1 MLGICLVYSG
11 DEKMEAHM
19 HDTSLMVRSFP
30 MPAQAV
36 ALLPGPWQ
44 NLGSTLL
51 GWIQQRG
58 QLPVI
63 MEKLPRHSLVHF
75 RTLRVTAAPQHTT
88 TDQLDAMYQAWR
100 NAQNMQTR
108 RQALGNLTQA
118 FMPLIRATIRHC
130 QISQLADRADLEQEA
145 FVGLHDAL
153 QSYDPRRSVTL
164 AGFVRWR
171 IVGAVLDAR
180 RKWARQSRHS
190 PVGDLLDGGAANPA
204 LQMESV
210 SHTPSVEF
218 EDMFTVLTRGLSGRE
233 IFVLRRVILE
243 DQTCRQIGQ
252 LMGLHHG
259 RVGQIYRGAIA
270 HLRDNPRARQLLA
283 GGRDYR
289 GQVTGDR
296 APRVVEHAEKVSGPF
311 YWEGF
316 GRSPL

>member
-1 MLGICLVYSG
+1 
-11 DEKMEAHM
+11 MEARM
-19 HDTSLMVRSFP
+19 HNTSLTVRCFP
-30 MPAQAV
+30 RPAQAV

-63 MEKLPRHSLVHF
+63 MEKLPRHSLVRF
-75 RTLRVTAAPQHTT
+75 RTARVTVSPQHTT
-88 TDQLDAMYQAWR
+88 TDQLNAMYQAWR

-108 RQALGNLTQA
+108 RQALGNLTHA

-130 QISQLADRADLEQEA
+130 QISQLGDRSDLEQEA

-153 QSYDPRRSVTL
+153 QSYDPRRAVTL

-180 RKWARQSRHS
+180 RKWTRQSRHS
-190 PVGDLLDGGAANPA
+190 RVGDLLDGGSENPA
-204 LQMESV
+204 IQMENRSQ
-210 SHTPSVEF
+210 TPSVEF

-270 HLRDNPRARQLLA
+270 HLRDNPRARQLLGA
-283 GGRDYR
+283 G
-289 GQVTGDR
+289 
-296 APRVVEHAEKVSGPF
+296 
-311 YWEGF
+311 EGED
-316 GRSPL
+316 SLSNE

>member
-1 MLGICLVYSG
+1 
-11 DEKMEAHM
+11 M
-19 HDTSLMVRSFP
+19 HNTSLTVRSFP

-36 ALLPGPWQ
+36 ALLPVPWQ
-44 NLGSTLL
+44 NLGSTML

-58 QLPVI
+58 QLPAI

-75 RTLRVTAAPQHTT
+75 RTPRGTASPQHTT
-88 TDQLDAMYQAWR
+88 SNELEAMYQAWR

-108 RQALGNLTQA
+108 RRALGNITQA

-153 QSYDPRRSVTL
+153 QSYDPRRAVTL

-171 IVGAVLDAR
+171 IIGAVLDAR
-180 RKWARQSRHS
+180 RKWTRQSRPS
-190 PVGDLLDGGAANPA
+190 RVGDRVDVRTESSPA
-204 LQMESV
+204 KRESV
-210 SHTPSVEF
+210 SETPSVEF
-218 EDMFTVLTRGLSGRE
+218 EDMFTMLTRGLSARE
-233 IFVLRRVILE
+233 IFILRRVILE

-270 HLRDNPRARQLLA
+270 HLRDNPRAQQLLGA
-283 GGRDYR
+283 GEGHRGRFN
-289 GQVTGDR
+289 
-296 APRVVEHAEKVSGPF
+296 E
-311 YWEGF
+311 
-316 GRSPL
+316 

>member
-1 MLGICLVYSG
+1 
-11 DEKMEAHM
+11 M

-75 RTLRVTAAPQHTT
+75 RTPRVSAAPQHTT

-108 RQALGNLTQA
+108 RQALGNLAQA

-145 FVGLHDAL
+145 FMGLHDAL

-180 RKWARQSRHS
+180 RKWTRQSRHS
-190 PVGDLLDGGAANPA
+190 RAGDILDGGAANPA
-204 LQMESV
+204 LQMECV
-210 SHTPSVEF
+210 SLTPRVEF
-218 EDMFTVLTRGLSGRE
+218 EDMFTVLTRGLSARE

-283 GGRDYR
+283 GGRATL
-289 GQVTGDR
+289 QVTADR
-296 APRVVEHAEKVSGPF
+296 FNE
-311 YWEGF
+311 
-316 GRSPL
+316 